1 MTAFDQPIKQTG
13 EQTQFSTGSVRDNK
27 NGKGRYDLLPFRAL
41 DLLAKHFEKGAA
53 HYGDRNWEQG
63 QPVSGY
69 IDSGLRHLSKH
80 VMGQRDEP
88 HLVAAAWNIMCALD
102 TLVRIDEGLLPSDL
116 NDLPRTTEEIRN
128 ALNDIL
134 NQANAVENT
143 VDEEN
148 VEDAEAFEWQI
159 EQGGFLIDSLDPLA
173 APGENPVDTLER
185 LINERN
191 SYRSGYQATYEA
203 LTALQSQASLTT
215 HDPDAPAKAAYVE
228 KAAEIGL
235 QIEDESSPP
244 PVAGGCTT
252 KSCGCHANRQVKA
265 ALEREL
271 EAADEKEA
279 LAKKYFYVAD
289 DPAKVIYTWTAP
301 GIISWP
307 EHTHENGHSCPAGS
321 STMKTDENLL
331 DSFFADGTFIPVP
344 GLQEGQV
351 YFQ

>member
-1 MTAFDQPIKQTG
+1 MSFDQPIKQTG

-69 IDSGLRHLSKH
+69 IDSGLRHISKH

-102 TLVRIDEGLLPSDL
+102 TLVRIDEGLLPVSL
-116 NDLPRTTEEIRN
+116 NDLPQSNEEIRE
-128 ALNDIL
+128 AI
-134 NQANAVENT
+134 NAVLNETNGVEST
-143 VDEEN
+143 VE
-148 VEDAEAFEWQI
+148 FW
-159 EQGGFLIDSLDPLA
+159 
-173 APGENPVDTLER
+173 PGEDRDLEVELSLLDDLSDE
-185 LINERN
+185 LIAEVREGEGAMDVLKRIIRERN
-191 SYRSGYQATYEA
+191 SYRAGYQAAYET
-203 LTALQSQASLTT
+203 LVGLQSQASLTPQ
-215 HDPDAPAKAAYVE
+215 DPDAPAKTAYAA

-235 QIEDESSPP
+235 QIEDESTPLLP
-244 PVAGGCTT
+244 EAACTT
-252 KSCGCHANRQVKA
+252 DSCGCHAKRQLRA

-271 EAADEKEA
+271 EAADDKET

-301 GIISWP
+301 GWVSWP
-307 EHTHENGHSCPAGS
+307 EHTHESGHTCPAGT
-321 STMKTDENLL
+321 STMKTDEKLL
-331 DSFFADGTFIPVP
+331 DSFFSDGTYIPVP